1 MLFRSVSQ
9 SRYENEKHSY
19 LDTGP
24 ITARNVTVYD
34 GKVEGIRSTETVCN
48 VTLMNVTVVRDTV
61 GDVIGMDEIVYREDI
76 SIQ

>member
-1 MLFRSVSQ
+1 M
-9 SRYENEKHSY
+9 
-19 LDTGP
+19 DTGP

-61 GDVIGMDEIVYREDI
+61 GDVIGMDEIV
-76 SIQ
+76 